1 MNTKDTSITI
11 KISKELKN
19 NAQNVLNS
27 IEMTMSEAITVF
39 LTQLVND
46 NGLPFRPQ
54 CKNYGKIRQEK
65 DNNDTDTLLLEELFK
80 DDNSTDD

>member
-11 KISKELKN
+11 KISKDLKN
-19 NAQNVLNS
+19 NSQDVLND
-27 IEMTMSEAITVF
+27 IGMTMSGAITVF

-54 CKNYGKIRQEK
+54 CKKLWKNTSRKR
-65 DNNDTDTLLLEELFK
+65 LLLCQ
-80 DDNSTDD
+80 